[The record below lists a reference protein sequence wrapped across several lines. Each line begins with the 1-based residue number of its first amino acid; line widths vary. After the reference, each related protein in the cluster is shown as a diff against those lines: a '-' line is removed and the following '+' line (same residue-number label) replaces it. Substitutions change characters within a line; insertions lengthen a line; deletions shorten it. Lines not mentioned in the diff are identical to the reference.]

1 MLRATGV
8 VLLMLLTVCAW
19 PAQFTVDADDVGKR
33 VFPLNGVNA
42 GPGHVK
48 GYPGMK
54 LTTQYEQMGIPLV
67 RTHDYYGPSDF
78 SNIFFNDWNADPYD
92 HSNYDFSDTDAV
104 IEEAEEAGCEVMFRL
119 GESWYQLDPHNQIPP
134 DFGAV
139 AHVCKHIAKHY
150 GADRCTPYRCRIR
163 LWEIW
168 NEPNHSMFWDQNID
182 PDLDKF
188 YGLYAVVAKH
198 LKGKFPHI

>member
-1 MLRATGV
+1 
-8 VLLMLLTVCAW
+8 MLLTVCAW